1 MKNTDTNHYFGDD
14 ALDDLLRKRNLLLF
28 EIKVKITHWQILH
41 NDVDM
46 CLVLKG
52 LANAR
57 QKILMTDLLY

>member
-1 MKNTDTNHYFGDD
+1 MKNTDTNHYFGDY

-52 LANAR
+52 LANTSH
-57 QKILMTDLLY
+57 KILMTDLLY